1 MATSLPLGQDLRSPA
16 MRDRHRRR
24 LGKLTGQATSIDPES
39 DTRNS
44 LMDLSLHGYVEE
56 VASGVVKAN
65 RELGIERN
73 LKKVGDA

>member
-1 MATSLPLGQDLRSPA
+1 

-39 DTRNS
+39 DTCKLLLDR
-44 LMDLSLHGYVEE
+44 SLHGCVEK
-56 VASGVVKAN
+56 VASGVVKDH
-65 RELGIERN
+65 RELSIEKN